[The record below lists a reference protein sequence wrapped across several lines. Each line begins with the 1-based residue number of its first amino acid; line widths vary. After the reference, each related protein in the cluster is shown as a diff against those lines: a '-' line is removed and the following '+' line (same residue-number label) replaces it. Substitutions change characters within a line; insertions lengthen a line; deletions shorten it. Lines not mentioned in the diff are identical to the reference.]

1 MAGWTPER
9 RQEASERLHRTKPWL
24 HKSDKP
30 RKSLIREN
38 LERHEAF
45 LLAFYG
51 DDSPTKGNKVASAK
65 AIGYSDTTA
74 ETQAARIFA
83 RYDKRKFQDA
93 LRICGVSNILMAYR
107 LRRMIENGAD
117 KDAINAIR
125 LALAA
130 KGEATDQQAG
140 TTINNSGPVMVIV
153 GASSKRIEDLRKA
166 VPQLSKE
173 QEEEIENERCQQR
186 LEALKRGE
194 LPLLPAKSRARPNE
208 EEPLPSEPPG
218 NAEGAVETQSDSR

>member
-1 MAGWTPER
+1 MPGEWTPER
-9 RQEASERLHRTKPWL
+9 RQAARERLLALKPWE
-24 HKSDKP
+24 KVKNFPKKGVRRSQIQRSIEKDG
-30 RKSLIREN
+30 E
-38 LERHEAF
+38 F

-51 DDSPTKGNKVASAK
+51 EDSPTKGNKQASAL
-65 AIGYSDTTA
+65 AVGYSETTA
-74 ETQAARIFA
+74 LDQSTRIF
-83 RYDKRKFQDA
+83 RQYDKKRFQEA
-93 LRICGVSNILMAYR
+93 LKACGVNNLLMGWR
-107 LRRMIENGAD
+107 LRKMIEEGAD

-173 QEEEIENERCQQR
+173 QEEEIENARCQAR
-186 LEALKRGE
+186 LDELK
-194 LPLLPAKSRARPNE
+194 AMNRPRRILE
-208 EEPLPSEPPG
+208 EKPLPGVSEADAPG
-218 NAEGAVETQSDSR
+218 NLETESDAG